1 MDQPGKA
8 LEHLDRILAREP
20 ENAEALYLRGRAHLK
35 IAMPRLAE
43 RDFRAAVAREPTAE
57 RYEALADVIKMR
69 DPDEA
74 IEILQKA
81 RELAPD
87 RARTYALLARI
98 QYRLGRLAEAREAND
113 LALEKDPTDELALR
127 MRDQLR

>member
-35 IAMPRLAE
+35 IGMPRLAE

-57 RYEALADVIKMR
+57 RHEALADVIKMR

-74 IEILQKA
+74 IENLRKA
-81 RELAPD
+81 LELDPE
-87 RARTYALLARI
+87 RARAYALLARI
-98 QYRLGRLAEAREAND
+98 QYRLGRIAEAREAND
-113 LALEKDPTDELALR
+113 RALEKDPTDELALR